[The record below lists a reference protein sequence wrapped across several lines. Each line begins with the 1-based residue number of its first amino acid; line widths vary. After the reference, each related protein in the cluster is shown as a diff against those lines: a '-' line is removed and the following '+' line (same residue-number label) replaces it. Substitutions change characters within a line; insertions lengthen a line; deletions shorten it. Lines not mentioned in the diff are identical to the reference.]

1 MFVVVMVTKIIIITR
16 LEKVG
21 FINVM
26 AFSFSKDYHNIV
38 IKKNYLNKNQTLTGI

>member
-1 MFVVVMVTKIIIITR
+1 MFVLVMVTKIIITR

>member
-1 MFVVVMVTKIIIITR
+1 MFVVVMVTKIMITW

-26 AFSFSKDYHNIV
+26 AFSKDYHIIV

>member
-1 MFVVVMVTKIIIITR
+1 MFVLVMVTKIIITR

-21 FINVM
+21 CIIVM
-26 AFSFSKDYHNIV
+26 AFSFSKDYNIIV